1 VTATARQTSAVP
13 GRLPPLTER
22 ILARLPGARL
32 LWIGVWA
39 LVPWANAGANV
50 FLDTGGT
57 SAVWEQSDLLVVLNY
72 AALSFAVAL
81 TLWGTERIRR
91 RIEALRISTTS
102 EALETE
108 ASGVFAGMKSATGP
122 LVLSAAS
129 AIAFAVAAFIRD
141 GWESALLRGATWLIL
156 GIAFWTFLWTYGSL
170 TLGLNRLGQR
180 HLRRDA
186 ALIDPSLGLRPLGS
200 VAFMGL
206 WMLLAWLVPVVL
218 TGLPDVVGVVIGALV
233 LFGALGAFFISLWR
247 LHRQMVAVKDEE
259 LAVARELY
267 GEAYEP
273 VRAART
279 LETLDQQRQL
289 LSAADALEKRAE
301 AIHEWPVDQRTWAW
315 VIALATSVVAITVGR
330 LVVGALGL

>member
-81 TLWGTERIRR
+81 TLWGTERIGR

-186 ALIDPSLGLRPLGS
+186 ALSDPSLGLRPLGS

>member
-1 VTATARQTSAVP
+1 
-13 GRLPPLTER
+13 
-22 ILARLPGARL
+22 
-32 LWIGVWA
+32 
-39 LVPWANAGANV
+39 
-50 FLDTGGT
+50 
-57 SAVWEQSDLLVVLNY
+57 
-72 AALSFAVAL
+72 
-81 TLWGTERIRR
+81 
-91 RIEALRISTTS
+91 
-102 EALETE
+102 
-108 ASGVFAGMKSATGP
+108 
-122 LVLSAAS
+122 
-129 AIAFAVAAFIRD
+129 
-141 GWESALLRGATWLIL
+141 
-156 GIAFWTFLWTYGSL
+156 
-170 TLGLNRLGQR
+170 
-180 HLRRDA
+180 
-186 ALIDPSLGLRPLGS
+186 
-200 VAFMGL
+200 MGL

>member
-81 TLWGTERIRR
+81 TLWGTERIGRP
-91 RIEALRISTTS
+91 IEALRISTTS

-330 LVVGALGL
+330 LIVGALGL

>member
-81 TLWGTERIRR
+81 TLWGTERIGR

-330 LVVGALGL
+330 LIVGALGL

>member
-13 GRLPPLTER
+13 GRLPPPTER

-81 TLWGTERIRR
+81 TLWGTERIGR

>member
-1 VTATARQTSAVP
+1 
-13 GRLPPLTER
+13 
-22 ILARLPGARL
+22 
-32 LWIGVWA
+32 
-39 LVPWANAGANV
+39 
-50 FLDTGGT
+50 
-57 SAVWEQSDLLVVLNY
+57 
-72 AALSFAVAL
+72 
-81 TLWGTERIRR
+81 
-91 RIEALRISTTS
+91 
-102 EALETE
+102 
-108 ASGVFAGMKSATGP
+108 MKSATGP

>member
-81 TLWGTERIRR
+81 TLWGTERIGR